1 MDIKNVKQTV
11 QEIVNLSNDDPEM
24 AHEKEDDLYL
34 AVLGQVIAGNH
45 QSKEMAKEALKT
57 QMIDFPR
64 WCA

>member
-34 AVLGQVIAGNH
+34 AVLEQVIAGNH

-57 QMIDFPR
+57 QMINYPVK
-64 WCA
+64 C